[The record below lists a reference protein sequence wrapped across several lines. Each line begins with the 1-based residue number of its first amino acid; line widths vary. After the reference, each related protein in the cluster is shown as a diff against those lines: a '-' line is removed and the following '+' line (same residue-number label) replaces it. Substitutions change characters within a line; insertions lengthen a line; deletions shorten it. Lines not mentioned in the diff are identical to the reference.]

1 MWDFASCCLKINKMK
16 LKSLNFDVIVLENI
30 AGSLSLCRN
39 ICLRVLKLTLVE
51 GTELSENEIKFEE
64 PLSDRQLLKE
74 ILEI

>member
-1 MWDFASCCLKINKMK
+1 MK

-39 ICLRVLKLTLVE
+39 ICLRVLELTLVE